1 MKYSMNNAQNFEIIS
16 WWKREIW
23 IFFWKWYQEKKAIY
37 SYYLSMYIW
46 PFLRKFWLNPED
58 SNWDEQYLV
67 FQSILLNSWY
77 YKDWNK
83 ELLSKEWF
91 EIVWIK
97 EIQLKFDSEKVKQYL
112 EKSWDDFDMLEYL
125 QKAYS
130 WEYYFWLI
138 PWENNS
144 NFVIFAKKVKV
155 EVGFTS
161 WLQEIVDVSTLWID
175 ECLAMIDCKNL
186 SPEIR
191 DLRL

>member
-1 MKYSMNNAQNFEIIS
+1 MNNWVKFEVIS
-16 WWKREIW
+16 WWERGIW
-23 IFFWKWYQEKKAIY
+23 FFFWKWCQEKKAIY

-46 PFLRKFWLNPED
+46 PFLKKFWFKPED

-67 FQSILLNSWY
+67 FQSLLLNSWY

-97 EIQLKFDSEKVKQYL
+97 EIQLNDSEKVKQYL

-130 WEYYFWLI
+130 WEYYFWFI

-155 EVGFTS
+155 EVDFTS

>member
-46 PFLRKFWLNPED
+46 PFLRKFWFKPED

-67 FQSILLNSWY
+67 FQSLLLNSWY

-97 EIQLKFDSEKVKQYL
+97 EIQLKFDSEKVKQYK
-112 EKSWDDFDMLEYL
+112 EISWDNFDMLEYL

-130 WEYYFWLI
+130 WEYYFWFI

-161 WLQEIVDVSTLWID
+161 WLQKVVDVSTLWID

-186 SPEIR
+186 PPEIR
-191 DLRL
+191 DLNL